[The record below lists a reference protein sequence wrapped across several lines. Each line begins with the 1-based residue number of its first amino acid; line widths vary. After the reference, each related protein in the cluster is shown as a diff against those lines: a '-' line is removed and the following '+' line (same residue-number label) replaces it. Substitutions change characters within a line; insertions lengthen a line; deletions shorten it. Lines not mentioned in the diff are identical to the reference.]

1 MKKRP
6 HLSSREEMSLFH
18 DPDYLKYLE
27 YSAAKFDKI
36 TPDIFNQEE
45 VAKMLA
51 NEKNKDL
58 CFFILFY
65 FFFYLFHNYNIF

>member
-58 CFFILFY
+58 CFLFY
-65 FFFYLFHNYNIF
+65 FFFFFFISFKL